1 MFDNAVYPGD
11 EDGYG
16 NIVTEDTGGKILNEH
31 SGQNMLLDGTDASST
46 DAGDQVLMEDE
57 VGTDQII
64 LDRTATDGT
73 DAGDEIV
80 MEDAFNVVGDSILDS
95 GGASGAILA
104 QGTAQGTAAIGTT
117 IFKKGNY
124 LNTNSLINED
134 VVRIQDSYFYQQ
146 FSYEVTVASVL
157 TDYIDELKASV
168 HPAGFIPFGKVSL
181 ASQIAAKLGDPAAG
195 GVIDYTGDDT
205 FTPELA
211 SLFGVVFGETLD
223 MTKAVREG
231 PGVLDLTG
239 GSSLKDTLI
248 QENGVA
254 IGDLILEETD
264 GDNLQFESGLN
275 IAAENSASSGDGAIL
290 LDEGAGSGRLLMET
304 ALGETAT
311 AKRFLQ
317 HVTKLKVRPEIKA
330 PQTAYGAPLL
340 SGIEPGSL
348 FFDQPFIQLED
359 GLRDKLPA
367 IMKDNLLLEGT
378 DTFGTDAGDRIAFEN
393 SLDLNINSGVRIGD
407 ISNLSVK
414 DLVELDTIGFV
425 EGRSDDGNYYPV
437 PEGGI
442 VFEQSAASDELVL
455 ENYLIFITED
465 LSLIHI

>member
-1 MFDNAVYPGD
+1 M
-11 EDGYG
+11 
-16 NIVTEDTGGKILNEH
+16 
-31 SGQNMLLDGTDASST
+31 
-46 DAGDQVLMEDE
+46 
-57 VGTDQII
+57 
-64 LDRTATDGT
+64 
-73 DAGDEIV
+73 
-80 MEDAFNVVGDSILDS
+80 
-95 GGASGAILA
+95 
-104 QGTAQGTAAIGTT
+104 
-117 IFKKGNY
+117 
-124 LNTNSLINED
+124 
-134 VVRIQDSYFYQQ
+134 
-146 FSYEVTVASVL
+146 
-157 TDYIDELKASV
+157 
-168 HPAGFIPFGKVSL
+168 
-181 ASQIAAKLGDPAAG
+181 
-195 GVIDYTGDDT
+195 
-205 FTPELA
+205 A

-231 PGVLDLTG
+231 PGVLDPTG